1 MGDDDGDDEEQF
13 EIVQTFERLQARI
26 YHHTLWNRAPFWEA
40 LMYLKVSEAWQAYAL
55 EKFSFRKIHLN
66 VAGSEEKK
74 KNLDLLRPEVPPWE
88 LCPALIE
95 DLLTY
100 GKLMHSYGIKK
111 NEVLELFAKTIKQHC
126 DHMLPEMQDKYLDKL
141 KDKFRGSV
149 PMSPAPPAAS
159 GGALVAVL
167 APNHVPSAE

>member
-1 MGDDDGDDEEQF
+1 MMDDDEDEQEQY
-13 EIVQTFERLQARI
+13 EVVKTFERLQARI

-66 VAGSEEKK
+66 EAGSAEKK

-88 LCPALIE
+88 LCPALVE

-100 GKLMHSYGIKK
+100 GQLMHSYGIKK

-126 DHMLPEMQDKYLDKL
+126 DHMLPEMQESYLEKL
-141 KDKFRGSV
+141 KTRFMGAV
-149 PMSPAPPAAS
+149 PASPAPAPAAATVA
-159 GGALVAVL
+159 GA
-167 APNHVPSAE
+167 E